1 MLGFISRH
9 QDDFILGFIFA
20 LLGAVLGVLFA
31 SLHKDKS
38 RDRDTQS
45 ITMTTI
51 INIDISRARN
61 GVTKV
66 RQNEDFTSI
75 AAAIVLGCCFGYVY
89 WRQQI
94 LLFLAATSISVIS
107 FFAAAALYGY
117 YKGRIG
123 GTGWVLY
130 LILTSAIGVF
140 SFVLVGDALTP
151 VYAPA
156 GLENFQNVLREQ
168 KLGGFLRLYGIN
180 TVTWLMP
187 HVLGVFL
194 FLYSQLRLSL
204 SLAHYQAIVRLSS
217 SDKDSRVASII
228 AGVTNKYRDPI
239 MNGFVII
246 VLSIASYFLING
258 YFYLWYMEFAR

>member
-1 MLGFISRH
+1 MLDFISHH
-9 QDDFILGFIFA
+9 QDDIILGFIFA
-20 LLGAVLGVLFA
+20 VVGAVLGVLFA
-31 SLHKDKS
+31 SLHKEKS
-38 RDRDTQS
+38 SDRNTQS
-45 ITMTTI
+45 VTMTTI

-61 GVTKV
+61 GDARG

-89 WRQQI
+89 WRQEI

-117 YKGRIG
+117 STGRIG
-123 GTGWVLY
+123 GAGWVLY

-140 SFVLVGDALTP
+140 SFVLVGDALKP
-151 VYAPA
+151 AYAPA
-156 GLENFQNVLREQ
+156 GLENFQVVLREQ
-168 KLGGFLRLYGIN
+168 KLGGFLKLYGIN

-204 SLAHYQAIVRLSS
+204 SLAHYQAVVRLSS
-217 SDKDSRVASII
+217 SDKNSRVASII
-228 AGVTNKYRDPI
+228 ANATNKYRDPV
-239 MNGFVII
+239 MNRFVLI